1 MSRLVTTTVSP
12 VMARQLEKIDQLI
25 AENRNA
31 QAVFKDDQSKVDQL
45 RADLSALQVE
55 RALIIGGRVWS
66 KVTPV
71 ILKAFVKNADERR
84 KLLPGVVAGVVWGKL
99 V

>member
-1 MSRLVTTTVSP
+1 MARLVTTTVTP
-12 VMARQLEKIDQLI
+12 IMATQLTKIDQLI
-25 AENRNA
+25 AENKNA
-31 QAVFKDDQSKVDQL
+31 QQVFKDDQPKVDQL

-55 RALIIGGRVWS
+55 RALIIGGRTWS

-84 KLLPGVVAGVVWGKL
+84 KLLPGVQAGTVWGKL